1 MKRIIRSEEK
11 LRVPSKPIKFW
22 AENLKDIDTT
32 YGTEV
37 INALKEVLTA
47 KKDLVALAAPQIG
60 YDARIFCIKF
70 NDVIKTFIN
79 PIITRKAEPKF
90 ICETCA
96 SFPNKQFLLL
106 RPTEVEIK
114 YYNDE
119 FKYEDNKLLGTAAS
133 IFDQQYQILD
143 GVLPID
149 ISLVSDINE
158 DGMLTDEDL
167 EHSEEAYEIY
177 KQFIEAKTKA
187 AAKEAATNE
196 EDEKIYKDLKFTE
209 DVVNGRIQ
217 VINPE
222 LDKEINNAKK
232 KAKKALR
239 YQDSLQKNAERQ
251 ATRAALNQYLKTH
264 RRGNRR

>member
-1 MKRIIRSEEK
+1 MKRIVRSLEK
-11 LRVPSKPIKFW
+11 LRLPSKPVKFW
-22 AENLKDIDTT
+22 SEDETKIDTT
-32 YGTEV
+32 YCTEV
-37 INALKEVLTA
+37 IEALKEVLTA
-47 KKDLVALAAPQIG
+47 KKDLIALSAPQIG

-106 RPTEVEIK
+106 RPTEIEIK

-119 FKYEDNKLLGTAAS
+119 FKYEDNKLLGTAAG

-143 GVLPID
+143 GVVPID
-149 ISLVSDINE
+149 ISLVSDITE
-158 DGMLTDEDL
+158 DGELTDEDL

-177 KQFIEAKTKA
+177 KQLIKAKAEA
-187 AAKEAATNE
+187 AAKAANTNDFDKE
-196 EDEKIYKDLKFTE
+196 VYKNLKFTE

-217 VINPE
+217 VVNPE
-222 LDKEINNAKK
+222 LDKEVQAAKN

-239 YQDSLQKNAERQ
+239 YQDKLQKDADRQ
-251 ATRAALNQYLKTH
+251 ATRAALSRYLNTH
-264 RRGNRR
+264 KRGNKK

>member
-11 LRVPSKPIKFW
+11 LRIPSKPIKFW
-22 AENLKDIDTT
+22 STNVEEIDTA
-32 YGTEV
+32 YGNEV
-37 INALKEVLTA
+37 INAIKEVLTA
-47 KKDLVALAAPQIG
+47 KKDLVALSAPQIG

-70 NDVIKTFIN
+70 NDTIKTFIN

-106 RPTEVEIK
+106 RPTEIEIK

-143 GVLPID
+143 GVLPGD

-177 KQFIEAKTKA
+177 KQLIAAKA
-187 AAKEAATNE
+187 AKAKEEAANSE
-196 EDEKIYKDLKFTE
+196 EDEKVYKDLKFTE

-217 VINPE
+217 VVNPE
-222 LDKEINNAKK
+222 LDKEINEAKR

-239 YQDSLQKNAERQ
+239 YQDSQQRQADRQ

-264 RRGNRR
+264 RRGNKK